1 MAELRAREAR
11 TQPKRRWRQLTSA
24 DMSAPWTAAL
34 ATVAEQLN
42 GSRIEWMLLGSAATA
57 LRGAAIVPGDID
69 IAIHAADDVT
79 RAATVLPT
87 PDAPERVES
96 DELVPADWI
105 STAAE
110 PTLHFGHAGER
121 WTFGRWFIDGVKVE
135 LAHIDVPAVVG
146 LMIET
151 RAPLVW
157 HERETLNCH
166 GQPVPTVPVEVQ
178 LATMIARQQDAR
190 IDATIAAIDTT
201 LINVPLLRRAISD
214 KQSEVPTMTVP
225 ASLQRLLGQHQIG
238 A

>member
-1 MAELRAREAR
+1 
-11 TQPKRRWRQLTSA
+11 
-24 DMSAPWTAAL
+24 MSAPWTATL

-42 GSRIEWMLLGSAATA
+42 RSRIDWMLLGSAATA

-135 LAHIDVPAVVG
+135 LAHIDAPAVAG

-166 GQPVPTVPVEVQ
+166 GRPVPTVPVEVQ

-190 IDATIAAIDTT
+190 IDATIAAIDAT
-201 LINVPLLRRAISD
+201 LLNVPLLRRAISD